1 MTILIG
7 FTPEPASTHAL
18 DRGLA
23 EARLRGQSVLLV
35 NATKGDA
42 FVDTRYGSGTAI
54 EELQH
59 QLEESGV
66 EFEIAQPMGPD
77 IADLILEEAQRV
89 DASLIVIGLRHRTPV
104 GKLLLGSTAQR
115 ILLDADCPVLAVKSP
130 R

>member
-1 MTILIG
+1 MTIVIG

-18 DRGLA
+18 ERGLVEA
-23 EARLRGQSVLLV
+23 ELRGESVLLV

-42 FVDTRYGSGTAI
+42 FVDTRYGSDTAI
-54 EELQH
+54 EELRRRLQD
-59 QLEESGV
+59 SGV
-66 EFEIAQPMGPD
+66 VHEISQPMGPD
-77 IADLILEEAQRV
+77 IAELVLEEAERV

-115 ILLDADCPVLAVKSP
+115 ILLDAECPVLAVKSE